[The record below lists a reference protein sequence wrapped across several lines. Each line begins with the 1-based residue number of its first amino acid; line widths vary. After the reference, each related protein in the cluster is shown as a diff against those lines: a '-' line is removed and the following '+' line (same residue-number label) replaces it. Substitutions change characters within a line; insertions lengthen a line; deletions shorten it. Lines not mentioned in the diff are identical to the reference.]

1 MPIPAFIDAPP
12 NPVAGRVL
20 DGLGPTFSDRAGQL
34 LPLVVHELTAPAVDA
49 DEALAPTDRGWAA
62 IFDLDL
68 TPQPAWLGAATGT
81 TVPAYLTS
89 EEQRTYLRDRP
100 GWRRATPAALLAAIR
115 SVYPTGRVDVIERDG
130 SPWRISVRVYEAE
143 ANPDQQRALAIA
155 LEEQRPV
162 GIILTLVAA
171 EGATVAHVAA
181 EHGPTVAD
189 LATQFATV
197 GDLTAHIPE
206 GGTIP

>member
-1 MPIPAFIDAPP
+1 MPVPDFIDAPP

-20 DGLGPTFSDRAGQL
+20 DGLGPTFIERAGAL
-34 LPLVVHELTAPAVDA
+34 LPLVVHELTAPMVDT
-49 DEALAPTDRGWAA
+49 DEALATTDGGWSAL
-62 IFDLDL
+62 FDLGL

-81 TVPAYLTS
+81 TTPGYLTV

-115 SVYPTGRVDVIERDG
+115 SVYPEGRVDIKERDG

-143 ANPDQQRALAIA
+143 ASPEQQRLLALA

-162 GIILTLVAA
+162 GVILDLVAA
-171 EGATVAHVAA
+171 EGATIAHVNA
-181 EHGPTVAD
+181 EHGPTIAD
-189 LATQFATV
+189 LAAEFPTIQ
-197 GDLTAHIPE
+197 DLTEHIPE
-206 GGTIP
+206 EGTTP